1 AYPGAADGIADT
13 PMDQLGSLVV
23 NGTIGPDLQLRAEV
37 VDAAGNRGGVRPRFS
52 HLPSMGVPN
61 VVPAPPALSATPAT
75 LDPGGIALDLSFAD
89 VFPDSLGLPSGLY
102 RVTVVDGA
110 GRAWTIWRLDQPD
123 AAGPDAVVHLP
134 FLGGVF
140 PLAAAHLTA

>member
-1 AYPGAADGIADT
+1 
-13 PMDQLGSLVV
+13 
-23 NGTIGPDLQLRAEV
+23 
-37 VDAAGNRGGVRPRFS
+37 
-52 HLPSMGVPN
+52 MGVPN

-89 VFPDSLGLPSGLY
+89 VFPDSLGLPGGLY

-140 PLAAAHLTA
+140 PLAAGDLSVRISAFAWVSFDPGLFLWSDVEREHELFSHLAATIVTPP